1 MARTQTRSDASGA
14 TKASIT
20 SREVL
25 YSDFDLSFIKHPNTK
40 DVTILRDIDAV
51 KQSVKNLVLTA
62 QGERPFNS
70 ILGSKVSGLLFENL
84 DEITGSAIRDE
95 IRTTINNFEP
105 RVNLL
110 EVKVLPNYDSYEYN
124 VTIRYEIVGIDV
136 SAQQLAFALQP
147 TR

>member
-1 MARTQTRSDASGA
+1 M
-14 TKASIT
+14 
-20 SREVL
+20 
-25 YSDFDLSFIKHPNTK
+25 
-40 DVTILRDIDAV
+40 
-51 KQSVKNLVLTA
+51 
-62 QGERPFNS
+62 
-70 ILGSKVSGLLFENL
+70 LFENL

>member
-1 MARTQTRSDASGA
+1 MPVERVSKGF
-14 TKASIT
+14 K
-20 SREVL
+20 
-25 YSDFDLSFIKHPNTK
+25 DLSSSFQTNPLSNDLLGIKNETA
-40 DVTILRDIDAV
+40 IARSIR
-51 KQSVKNLVLTA
+51 NLVLTQ

-95 IRTTINNFEP
+95 IRTTIKNFEP

-110 EVKVLPNYDSYEYN
+110 EVKVLPDYDGYEYN

>member
-1 MARTQTRSDASGA
+1 MPVERVSKGF
-14 TKASIT
+14 K
-20 SREVL
+20 
-25 YSDFDLSFIKHPNTK
+25 DLSSSFQTNPLSNDLLGIKNETA
-40 DVTILRDIDAV
+40 IARSIR
-51 KQSVKNLVLTA
+51 NLVLTQ

-95 IRTTINNFEP
+95 IRTTIKNFEP

-110 EVKVLPNYDSYEYN
+110 EVKVLPDYDGYEYN

-136 SAQQLAFALQP
+136 SAQQLVFALQP

>member
-1 MARTQTRSDASGA
+1 MPVERVSKGF
-14 TKASIT
+14 K
-20 SREVL
+20 
-25 YSDFDLSFIKHPNTK
+25 DLSSSFQTNPLSNDLLGIKNETA
-40 DVTILRDIDAV
+40 IARSIR
-51 KQSVKNLVLTA
+51 NLVLTQ

-84 DEITGSAIRDE
+84 DDITGSAIRDE

>member
-1 MARTQTRSDASGA
+1 MPVERVSKGF
-14 TKASIT
+14 K
-20 SREVL
+20 
-25 YSDFDLSFIKHPNTK
+25 DLSSSFQTNPLSNDLLGIKNETA
-40 DVTILRDIDAV
+40 IARSIR
-51 KQSVKNLVLTA
+51 NLVLTQ

-70 ILGSKVSGLLFENL
+70 ILGSRVSGLLFENL

>member
-1 MARTQTRSDASGA
+1 MPVERVSKGF
-14 TKASIT
+14 K
-20 SREVL
+20 
-25 YSDFDLSFIKHPNTK
+25 DLSSSFQTNPLSNDLLGIKNETA
-40 DVTILRDIDAV
+40 IARSIR
-51 KQSVKNLVLTA
+51 NLVLTQ

-95 IRTTINNFEP
+95 IRTTIKNFEP

-110 EVKVLPNYDSYEYN
+110 EVKVLPDYDGYEYN
-124 VTIRYEIVGIDV
+124 VTVRYEIVGIDV

>member
-1 MARTQTRSDASGA
+1 MPVERVSKGF
-14 TKASIT
+14 K
-20 SREVL
+20 
-25 YSDFDLSFIKHPNTK
+25 DLSSSFQTNPLSNDLLGIKNETA
-40 DVTILRDIDAV
+40 IARSIR
-51 KQSVKNLVLTA
+51 NLVLTQ

-110 EVKVLPNYDSYEYN
+110 EVKVLPDYDGYEYN
-124 VTIRYEIVGIDV
+124 VTIRYGIVGIDV

>member
-1 MARTQTRSDASGA
+1 MPVERVSKGF
-14 TKASIT
+14 K
-20 SREVL
+20 
-25 YSDFDLSFIKHPNTK
+25 DLSSSFQTNPLSNDLLGIKNETA
-40 DVTILRDIDAV
+40 IARSIR
-51 KQSVKNLVLTA
+51 NLVLTQ

-136 SAQQLAFALQP
+136 SAQQLVFALQP

>member
-1 MARTQTRSDASGA
+1 MPVERVSKGF
-14 TKASIT
+14 K
-20 SREVL
+20 
-25 YSDFDLSFIKHPNTK
+25 DLSSSFQTNPLSNDLLGIKNETA
-40 DVTILRDIDAV
+40 IARSIR
-51 KQSVKNLVLTA
+51 NLVLTQ

-95 IRTTINNFEP
+95 IRTTIENFEP

-110 EVKVLPNYDSYEYN
+110 EVKVLPDYDGYEYN

>member
-1 MARTQTRSDASGA
+1 MPVERVSKGF
-14 TKASIT
+14 K
-20 SREVL
+20 
-25 YSDFDLSFIKHPNTK
+25 DLSSSFQTNPLSNDLLGIKNETA
-40 DVTILRDIDAV
+40 IARSIR
-51 KQSVKNLVLTA
+51 NLVLTQ

-70 ILGSKVSGLLFENL
+70 ILGSKVAGLLFENL

>member
-1 MARTQTRSDASGA
+1 MPVERVSKGF
-14 TKASIT
+14 K
-20 SREVL
+20 
-25 YSDFDLSFIKHPNTK
+25 DLSSSFQTNPLSNDLLGIKNETA
-40 DVTILRDIDAV
+40 IARSIR
-51 KQSVKNLVLTA
+51 NLVLTQ

>member
-1 MARTQTRSDASGA
+1 MPVERVSKGF
-14 TKASIT
+14 K
-20 SREVL
+20 
-25 YSDFDLSFIKHPNTK
+25 DLSSSFQTNPLSNDLLGIKNETA
-40 DVTILRDIDAV
+40 IARSIR
-51 KQSVKNLVLTA
+51 NLVLTQ

-70 ILGSKVSGLLFENL
+70 ILGSRVSGLLFENL

-110 EVKVLPNYDSYEYN
+110 EVKVLPDYDGYEYN

>member
-1 MARTQTRSDASGA
+1 MPVERVSKGF
-14 TKASIT
+14 K
-20 SREVL
+20 
-25 YSDFDLSFIKHPNTK
+25 DLSSSFQTNPLSNDLLGIKNETA
-40 DVTILRDIDAV
+40 IARSIR
-51 KQSVKNLVLTA
+51 NLVLTQ

-95 IRTTINNFEP
+95 IRTTIKNFEP

>member
-1 MARTQTRSDASGA
+1 MPVERVSKGF
-14 TKASIT
+14 K
-20 SREVL
+20 
-25 YSDFDLSFIKHPNTK
+25 DLSSSFQTNPLSNDLLGIKNETA
-40 DVTILRDIDAV
+40 IARSIR
-51 KQSVKNLVLTA
+51 NLVLTQ

-95 IRTTINNFEP
+95 IRTTIKNIEP

>member
-1 MARTQTRSDASGA
+1 MPVERVSKGF
-14 TKASIT
+14 K
-20 SREVL
+20 
-25 YSDFDLSFIKHPNTK
+25 DLSSSFQTNPLSNDLLGIKNETA
-40 DVTILRDIDAV
+40 IARSIR
-51 KQSVKNLVLTA
+51 NLVLTQ

-70 ILGSKVSGLLFENL
+70 ILGSKGSGLLFENL

>member
-1 MARTQTRSDASGA
+1 MPVERVSKGF
-14 TKASIT
+14 K
-20 SREVL
+20 
-25 YSDFDLSFIKHPNTK
+25 DLSSSFQTNPLSNDLLGIKNESA
-40 DVTILRDIDAV
+40 IARSIR
-51 KQSVKNLVLTA
+51 NLVLTQ

>member
-1 MARTQTRSDASGA
+1 MPVERVSKGF
-14 TKASIT
+14 K
-20 SREVL
+20 
-25 YSDFDLSFIKHPNTK
+25 DLSSSFQTNPLSNDLLGIKNETA
-40 DVTILRDIDAV
+40 IARSIR
-51 KQSVKNLVLTA
+51 NLVLTQ
-62 QGERPFNS
+62 QGERPVNS

-110 EVKVLPNYDSYEYN
+110 EVKVLPDYDGYEYN

>member
-1 MARTQTRSDASGA
+1 MPVERVSKGF
-14 TKASIT
+14 K
-20 SREVL
+20 
-25 YSDFDLSFIKHPNTK
+25 DLSSSFQTNPLSNDLLGIKNETA
-40 DVTILRDIDAV
+40 IARSIG
-51 KQSVKNLVLTA
+51 NLVLTQ

-110 EVKVLPNYDSYEYN
+110 EVKVLPDYDGYEYN

>member
-1 MARTQTRSDASGA
+1 MPQQRVKR
-14 TKASIT
+14 K
-20 SREVL
+20 
-25 YSDFDLSFIKHPNTK
+25 FKDLSMSFETNPLNDDLVSLSDTTAIARS
-40 DVTILRDIDAV
+40 IR
-51 KQSVKNLVLTA
+51 NLVLTQ

>member
-1 MARTQTRSDASGA
+1 MPLKRVSKGF
-14 TKASIT
+14 K
-20 SREVL
+20 
-25 YSDFDLSFIKHPNTK
+25 DLSSSFQTNPLSNDLLGIKNETA
-40 DVTILRDIDAV
+40 IARSIR
-51 KQSVKNLVLTA
+51 NLVLTQ

>member
-1 MARTQTRSDASGA
+1 MPVERVSKGF
-14 TKASIT
+14 K
-20 SREVL
+20 
-25 YSDFDLSFIKHPNTK
+25 DLSSSFQTNPLSSDLLGIKNETA
-40 DVTILRDIDAV
+40 IARSIR
-51 KQSVKNLVLTA
+51 NLVLTQ